1 MLTNRQ
7 KMNKSKTLTSRSDF
21 LEVRRSPKR
30 FATYKT
36 CLFFRYQLPIVV
48 IIVNNNGI
56 YGGLDE
62 ALFEDIREDQPSQNV
77 PPTALLPSVKYEKF
91 ADMLGMKNGFLCRS
105 VDDIRVAF
113 SKALANRT
121 EPSLLNIFINP
132 MAQRKAQA
140 HEWLTRS
147 KI

>member
-1 MLTNRQ
+1 M
-7 KMNKSKTLTSRSDF
+7 S
-21 LEVRRSPKR
+21 
-30 FATYKT
+30 
-36 CLFFRYQLPIVV
+36 FRYQLPIVV

-113 SKALANRT
+113 SKALANRS